1 MDNMDFMK
9 KNEYDVNNLIRKLFR
24 NLLFVIPI
32 AALLNVAG
40 IFIVPWGN
48 FTIISIGAVIFCLFP
63 ELYFRLSKDRRN
75 FKYIAVILSVAL
87 VACVYGFLFVN
98 AMLLWFIPIIVSCMY
113 FDKNLVILSVA
124 LSVPVFPLSET
135 LAGINKVTYD
145 TDSKYL
151 VLHIIEFTLQ
161 LAIISGFSISLTKRT
176 HRMLSDMKALVNNN
190 NVMIDEKQQT
200 SNNLMNL
207 VVSLHKELDKS
218 QKQIKNVKNSIVS
231 IGSCSKDLSEEI
243 YNVNAGIDNI
253 VSNIPEYKNVDDE
266 VVRYKDKIKGSVNSV
281 QAKTRS
287 IDAGISQIAVTI
299 EEMSASS
306 EDIISSVNVIEQTAS
321 MLSID

>member
-321 MLSID
+321 KLSID